1 MVRRPLVIPETYS
14 GEDGWYEWIVQFENI
29 ASVNSWSTEEKLK
42 WIKVL
47 LAGRAQKAFQGLPEA
62 TRGSYGDAKTALTER
77 FEPASKRELYNA
89 ELQVQAK
96 KYSEGWANFAEEL
109 RHLVDK
115 AFPDLEAN
123 AREQLALNHYL
134 SRLHNPQVGFA
145 VKQQR
150 PKKLEDFEAACITLE
165 VESYLIKPTT
175 VGQVEVESQLT
186 AGAVGQ
192 DYQSVPTGKQVA
204 ENTLVKAI
212 DQLTQR
218 LERLEETTRR
228 VDTNKSR
235 KFSGQTRGQS
245 SNQRAGVIC
254 YRCGKEGHYARGCAS
269 SRSQGQGN

>member
-1 MVRRPLVIPETYS
+1 MVILETYS
-14 GEDGWYEWIVQFENI
+14 REDGWDEWIVRFENI
-29 ASVNSWSTEEKLK
+29 PSVNNWSTEDKLK
-42 WIKVL
+42 WIKVC

-62 TRGSYGDAKTALTER
+62 TRESYGDAKTALTER
-77 FEPASKRELYNA
+77 FEPVSKRELYNA
-89 ELQVQAK
+89 ELQVRAK
-96 KYSEGWANFAEEL
+96 KHSEGWADFAEEL
-109 RHLVDK
+109 RRLVDK

-123 AREQLALNHYL
+123 TREQLALNHYL

-150 PKKLEDFEAACITLE
+150 PKKLEEAVCITLE
-165 VESYLIKPTT
+165 VESYLIKPAT
-175 VGQVEVESQLT
+175 VGQVEVESQLI